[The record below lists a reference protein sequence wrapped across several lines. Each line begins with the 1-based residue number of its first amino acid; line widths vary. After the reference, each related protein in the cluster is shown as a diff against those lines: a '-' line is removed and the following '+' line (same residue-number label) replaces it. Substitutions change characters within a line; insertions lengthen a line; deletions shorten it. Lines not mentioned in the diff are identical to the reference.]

1 MELFHRKGIHLIPV
15 CPEQM
20 GGLATP
26 RAAAEIQEDGSVVT
40 KDGKD
45 VTREYCRG
53 AEEVL
58 KIARL
63 YQCDMAI
70 MKERSPSCGYGRVY
84 DGTFLGTLKDG
95 DGIASG
101 VLMEHGIDVFGESE
115 LDRLLEILE
124 NKYFCQHGVL
134 EHPLDSNDIQCTDDG
149 TYIGVD
155 GCKGLSCF

>member
-1 MELFHRKGIHLIPV
+1 MCNILVSACLLGVNCRYNGEVKENRNVIKLLHRKGMHLIPV

-26 RAAAEIQEDGSVVT
+26 RDAAEIQEDGSVVT
-40 KDGKD
+40 KNGKD

-84 DGTFLGTLKDG
+84 DGTFSGTLTDG
-95 DGIASG
+95 DGITSG
-101 VLMEHGIDVFGESE
+101 ALIKHGIDVFGESE
-115 LDRLLEILE
+115 LDQLLE
-124 NKYFCQHGVL
+124 VL
-134 EHPLDSNDIQCTDDG
+134 DYGAP
-149 TYIGVD
+149 
-155 GCKGLSCF
+155 K